1 MATQQLAS
9 LAESTGVKFGTSG
22 VRGLVAA
29 MTDRVCYAYTA
40 AFLSAIAGDADTIV
54 IGHDLRPSSPAITAA
69 CIAAIQAAGKKALYA
84 GTLPTPALAFYGLTL
99 HAPAIIITG
108 SHIPFDRNGIKFYGA
123 TGEISKDDEA
133 AMLRAD
139 IDLPD
144 TIHTSPLPA
153 PDTRPYQE
161 YVARY
166 VDFFGPG
173 ALKGTQVLLY
183 QHSSAAR
190 DVLQDILVQMGCDVL
205 ALGRTDGFVPID
217 TEAVRPEDILLARE
231 WARTHRFDA
240 IFSTDGDADRP
251 LLGDE
256 KGQWLR
262 GDVVGVLCARYL
274 DADSV
279 VAPVSCNTALEKSQY
294 FTQVVRTKIGSP
306 YVIEGMEKAPD
317 GSRVAGYEANGGFL
331 LGHDVQRGD
340 RVLRALPTRDA
351 TLPMIALLCMARDQG
366 MALSDLVKQLPPRF
380 THSDRLQDV
389 PTCTSAQL
397 LAGIVQDETRL
408 RTVVPLK
415 DAIDRID
422 QTDGVRIHFAN
433 GDIVHFRPSG
443 NAPELRC
450 YTEADDPVR
459 AKQLCDESLALI
471 RAAI

>member
-1 MATQQLAS
+1 MAAQQLAS

-29 MTDRVCYAYTA
+29 LTDRVCYAYTA
-40 AFLSAIAGDADTIV
+40 AFLAAIAGDAGTIV

-84 GTLPTPALAFYGLTL
+84 GTLPTPALAFHGLTIQ
-99 HAPAIIITG
+99 APVIVITG

-133 AMLRAD
+133 AMLHTVV
-139 IDLPD
+139 DLPD
-144 TIHTSPLPA
+144 TISTSPLPE

-173 ALKGTQVLLY
+173 ALAGTQVLLY

-190 DVLQDILVQMGCDVL
+190 DVLQDILAQMGCAVL

-217 TEAVRPEDILLARE
+217 TEAVRPEDIQLAQE
-231 WARTHRFDA
+231 WAKTHRFDA

-256 KGQWLR
+256 KGDWLR

-274 DADSV
+274 NADAV

-294 FTQVVRTKIGSP
+294 FTQVVRTRIGSP
-306 YVIEGMEKAPD
+306 YVIAGMEKAPS
-317 GSRVAGYEANGGFL
+317 GARVAGYEANGGFL
-331 LGHDVQRGD
+331 LGHDVQRD
-340 RVLRALPTRDA
+340 NRVLRALPTRDA

-366 MALSDLVKQLPPRF
+366 VALSELVNQLPPRF
-380 THSDRLQDV
+380 THSDRLQDI
-389 PTCTSAQL
+389 PTSTSAQL
-397 LAGIVQDETRL
+397 LADIVQDETRL
-408 RTVVPLK
+408 RSIVPLK
-415 DAIDRID
+415 NAIDRID
-422 QTDGVRIHFAN
+422 QTDGVRIHFDN

-450 YTEADDPVR
+450 YAEADSPQR

-471 RAAI
+471 RGAI